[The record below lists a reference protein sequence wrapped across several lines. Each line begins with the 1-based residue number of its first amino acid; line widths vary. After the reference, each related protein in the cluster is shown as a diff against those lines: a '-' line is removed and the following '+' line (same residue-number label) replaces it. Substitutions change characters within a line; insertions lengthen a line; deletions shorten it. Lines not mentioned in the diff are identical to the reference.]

1 MNLQQ
6 ALEAY
11 AEKSEGQ
18 FIRYNDEISFVI
30 APVSGGRNQKVV
42 VKTILNELYN
52 RKMIHTSSQV
62 CSLSEGPDFR
72 KLLEQSAHFNYCRF
86 VIRDETLEVE
96 SVAEATAVTA
106 PVLGEMI
113 TETANLADQ
122 FEMILTGKDRN

>member
-1 MNLQQ
+1 MNLQE

-11 AEKSEGQ
+11 AENSEGQ

-42 VKTILNELYN
+42 VKLVQNELYN
-52 RKMIHTSSQV
+52 RKMIHVSSQV
-62 CSLSEGPDFR
+62 CTLSDGPDFR
-72 KLLEQSAHFNYCRF
+72 RLLEQSAHFNYCRF
-86 VIRDETLEVE
+86 VIREGNLEVE
-96 SVAEATAVTA
+96 SVAEATSFTA

-122 FEMILTGKDRN
+122 FEMIITGNDRN